1 MHYEGDQDR
10 PCDRTQER
18 REQNE
23 QLICHQRQETE
34 EENLN
39 NSFAIEHGRGPATAR
54 GSLAKAREVVSS
66 AAPAGPDAGGGLR
79 IGSRVASATGARSQ
93 VPSSAAV
100 PGTGQPRRVSTKG
113 AFYDWESAGEE
124 F

>member
-10 PCDRTQER
+10 PSDRTQER
-18 REQNE
+18 REQNK

-66 AAPAGPDAGGGLR
+66 AAPAGPDAGGLR
-79 IGSRVASATGARSQ
+79 
-93 VPSSAAV
+93 
-100 PGTGQPRRVSTKG
+100 
-113 AFYDWESAGEE
+113 ESARALLLRPAPGRRCPPPQRCREL
-124 F
+124 